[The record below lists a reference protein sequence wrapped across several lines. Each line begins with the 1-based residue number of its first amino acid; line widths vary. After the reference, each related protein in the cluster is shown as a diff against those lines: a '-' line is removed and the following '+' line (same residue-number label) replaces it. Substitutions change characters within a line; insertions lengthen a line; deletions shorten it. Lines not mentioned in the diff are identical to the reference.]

1 MRRLVATGA
10 LLALAAASPL
20 HAQSQGNGYL
30 FGAPDARLSIHTGY
44 ARAGAGSDVF
54 GQVMTDLT
62 LNKSDFSGP
71 TIGAELAFTLSP
83 RLDLAF
89 QVDYTGRSKR
99 SEYRNMVEG
108 PNNLPIEQTTT
119 FQRVPVTANI
129 RAYLTPRGRSIG
141 KLAWIPS
148 QVVPWVGAGGGVMWY
163 RFKQQGDFVDFR
175 TSAIF
180 PDTYNSDG
188 WAGTAQGMGGVDINL
203 TPRIAF
209 TADARYTW
217 ARATLSRDFS
227 GFGKIDLSG
236 VSTGLGFT
244 LRL

>member
-180 PDTYNSDG
+180 PDAYNSDG

>member
-1 MRRLVATGA
+1 MRRLAAAGA
-10 LLALAAASPL
+10 LLVLAAASPA

-30 FGAPDARLSIHTGY
+30 FGAPNGRLSIHTGY
-44 ARAGAGSDVF
+44 ARAGAGSDLF
-54 GQVMTDLT
+54 SQVTSDLT

-71 TIGAELAFTLSP
+71 TIGAELAFVLSP

-89 QVDYTGRSKR
+89 QVDYAGRSKR
-99 SEYRNMVEG
+99 SEYRNLVEG

-119 FQRVPVTANI
+119 FQRVPLTANI
-129 RAYLTPRGRSIG
+129 RAYLSPRGRSIG
-141 KLAWIPS
+141 TLAWIPS
-148 QVVPWVGAGGGVMWY
+148 QVVPWVGVGGGAMWY
-163 RFKQQGDFVDFR
+163 RFRQQGDFVDFQTNR
-175 TSAIF
+175 IF

-188 WAGTAQGMGGVDINL
+188 WAPTAQGMGGVDITL

-209 TADARYTW
+209 TMDARYTW
-217 ARATLSRDFS
+217 ARATLASDFS
-227 GFGKIDLSG
+227 GFNKIDLSG